1 MVKKGTRQMLAE
13 AMAEVETLS
22 VEQARQL
29 HGRDDVI
36 FVDVRD
42 GTERAKSGG
51 IAGSLHVSRGFLE
64 FQIDPES
71 PMHNPAFASGK
82 RIVLYCGSGGR
93 SALAAKTAQ
102 DMGLAEVCHLGGGFG
117 AWINAGGDVDRD

>member
-1 MVKKGTRQMLAE
+1 MLKKSARQLLDE

-29 HGRDDVI
+29 HGQDDVI

-42 GTERAKSGG
+42 GTERAKTGG
-51 IAGSLHVSRGFLE
+51 IPGSVHVSRGFLE

-82 RIVLYCGSGGR
+82 RFVLYCGSGGR

-117 AWINAGGDVDRD
+117 AWVNAGGDVDKD